1 MAGTP
6 SAMTEEATPDR
17 DLLASVRVGM
27 PVVDE
32 MGLPFGTVTEVRQ
45 PDPDG
50 DRASDWATEADYT
63 GRDDLTDEEKARF
76 LHLGYVRVDRDRVAG
91 GQLIPADVI
100 DNVSGDVVR
109 LRFAPD

>member
-1 MAGTP
+1 
-6 SAMTEEATPDR
+6 MTEEAAHER
-17 DLLASVRVGM
+17 DPLANVRVGM

-32 MGLPFGTVTEVRQ
+32 MGLPFGMVTEVSQ
-45 PDPDG
+45 PDS
-50 DRASDWATEADYT
+50 DRHEASDWAAEADYT

-91 GQLIPADVI
+91 EQLIPADVI